1 MAPLL
6 RPSCHASTMWRLTY
20 SFSLLCI
27 FDALDG
33 HLHLPH
39 CKKASMEL
47 SCGVTKTV
55 QWHYWMYW
63 RVWSLLLFAILAPSS
78 LQVETRSSQVPV
90 RVATHGQGPVR
101 HENSICVSS
110 SVDSSSKCVCVV
122 ARFTVG
128 SVWLTLFLFFYFAWM
143 FQIVSCLSSSLVR
156 TGENTGSNGKGSAQC
171 LTSITSYHNR
181 LAEQRHEGWGDQRG
195 LSAPPSRPWTH
206 SAQHGRKALLRSA

>member
-6 RPSCHASTMWRLTY
+6 RPGCHASTMWRLTY

-55 QWHYWMYW
+55 QCHYLMYW

-110 SVDSSSKCVCVV
+110 SVDSSSKCVCGCKIY
-122 ARFTVG
+122 RGIGLTDSI
-128 SVWLTLFLFFYFAWM
+128 SVLLFCMNVPNSFVFIFF
-143 FQIVSCLSSSLVR
+143 I
-156 TGENTGSNGKGSAQC
+156 GK
-171 LTSITSYHNR
+171 
-181 LAEQRHEGWGDQRG
+181 D
-195 LSAPPSRPWTH
+195 
-206 SAQHGRKALLRSA
+206 GRKYWIQWKRISPVSNKYYLLSQ